1 MIYFDGPWL
10 MSNHRVGRLPS
21 GVACVLVCLQLIT
34 LVWAV
39 ISKSF
44 AVWAEFFLVLWLLGP
59 IVGGC
64 AVSGWGRVFFVV
76 VPLAAGSSNQGVH
89 LFQHGVHVGFV
100 SGGYC
105 LHLLVVLFLL
115 QCKKHGL
122 GFSFLLCSR

>member
-10 MSNHRVGRLPS
+10 MSNHHVNRLPY

-44 AVWAEFFLVLWLLGP
+44 AVWAEFFLTLWLLGP

-64 AVSGWGRVFFVV
+64 AVSGRGRVFFIV
-76 VPLAAGSSNQGVH
+76 VPLAAGGGNQCVH

-100 SGGYC
+100 GGRHC
-105 LHLLVVLFLL
+105 LYSLVVLFL
-115 QCKKHGL
+115 
-122 GFSFLLCSR
+122 